1 VAKPNIWEGW
11 YECQVDG
18 CEERIYLLRQE
29 PGPEGWQA
37 QVLHDHEQ
45 GAWIVAVFPHT
56 KGQRYWA
63 EVKRMRAEIA
73 AQKKAANEAAKTRK
87 SSRGMS
93 QSVKY
98 WSFTG
103 QEPPSVGTGSP
114 SDAPSTG
121 TPTPAPATTIS
132 SDSSSATPATSTE
145 TSSTLSDK
153 QKGSTF
159 LAKLASLRR
168 SSDERPPD

>member
-1 VAKPNIWEGW
+1 MGKPKVDIWEGE
-11 YECQVDG
+11 YKCLVDG
-18 CEERIYLLRQE
+18 CEETIYLLRQE

-37 QVLHDHEQ
+37 QVLHDHE
-45 GAWIVAVFPHT
+45 GGGWIVAVFPHS

-93 QSVKY
+93 RSHKY

-103 QEPPSVGTGSP
+103 DEHPLPEDGKPSA
-114 SDAPSTG
+114 APSTE
-121 TPTPAPATTIS
+121 TPTPAPATTTS
-132 SDSSSATPATSTE
+132 SASSSATPATSTE
-145 TSSTLSDK
+145 TSSTSSEDK
-153 QKGSTF
+153 KASSF
-159 LAKLASLRR
+159 LTRLR
-168 SSDERPPD
+168 SSKGTSDE